1 MKIKF
6 HETMY
11 NLVNAPNVMSTH
23 FQATIEKGENT
34 FDSIIAD
41 TVDVE
46 NITVYDGE
54 EVKAIYT
61 GYNKRIAICI
71 YPDDNISIE
80 FANADIQSQ
89 IDSLTATL
97 SAVQETQ
104 ATTDSAIAELGDTV
118 NSVAETNDTQDQAII
133 DLATAVD
140 ELSGT
145 EV

>member
-6 HETMY
+6 HETIY
-11 NLVNAPNVMSTH
+11 NLIDMPNVLPSR
-23 FQATIEKGENT
+23 FQATIEKGDNT
-34 FDSIIAD
+34 FDSVIAD

-54 EVKAIYT
+54 VKAIYT
-61 GYNKRIAICI
+61 GYNRRIAICI

-80 FANADIQSQ
+80 LENTDIQSQ
-89 IDSLTATL
+89 IDSLTTTL
-97 SAVQETQ
+97 SAVQEAQ
-104 ATTDSAIAELGDTV
+104 ATTDSAIAELGETV
-118 NSVAETNDTQDQAII
+118 NSVSETNDTQDEAIN

-145 EV
+145 EG